1 MEHQTAQDGLEV
13 VAEYPGLEVAK
24 AGLETCVRPLE
35 FMNANSQAEIAV
47 LGLNE
52 GQRESRR
59 ICGLPPPTFFLAAAL
74 ILVIMLAGIGG
85 GVGGTLAI
93 DNAKK

>member
-1 MEHQTAQDGLEV
+1 MQ
-13 VAEYPGLEVAK
+13 
-24 AGLETCVRPLE
+24 PLE
-35 FMNANSQAEIAV
+35 FMNANFQADIAV

-52 GQRESRR
+52 GQRENRA
-59 ICGLPPPTFFLAAAL
+59 ICGLPPPTFFLAATL
-74 ILVIMLAGIGG
+74 ILVIMLADICG